1 MKPETEKLLEMTFEK
16 LIINLTETGRLI
28 ESFNALLP
36 ESDRFCM
43 ATVQE
48 RLDKL
53 TTKAREKAIWAVLEP
68 YKNTNVEINAE
79 EISKELQKLCGKT
92 FNAGHVK
99 NIFGTHYYAAK
110 DSLKALL
117 FEAARHLLPWKIE
130 RPEQLIKGSTL
141 VLIHQ
146 VTVCKYGGSPDGM
159 WQFEGRLTNLEKL
172 IRIRTQ
178 DADPRT
184 VSGNTLSGLYS
195 ASKNNPWDKFLL
207 NDPVFASSKLYKN
220 GKFELELTSM
230 EKAKNTAAFLFTL
243 AREKDR

>member
-1 MKPETEKLLEMTFEK
+1 MKPETEKLLETTFEK
-16 LIINLTETGRLI
+16 LVLNLTETGRLI
-28 ESFNALLP
+28 ESFNALLL
-36 ESDRFCM
+36 ESDRFHM
-43 ATVQE
+43 ATIQE
-48 RLDKL
+48 TLGKL
-53 TTKAREKAIWAVLEP
+53 SNEAREKAIWAVLEP

-79 EISKELQKLCGKT
+79 EISKELEKLCGKA

-110 DSLKALL
+110 DSLKDLL
-117 FEAARHLLPWKIE
+117 FGAARHLLPWKIE
-130 RPEQLIKGSTL
+130 RPEQLFKGSTL

-146 VTVCKYGGSPDGM
+146 VTVCKYGGSPDGV

-184 VSGNTLSGLYS
+184 VLGNTLSGLYS

-207 NDPVFASSKLYKN
+207 NDPIFASSKLYKN
-220 GKFELELTSM
+220 GKFELEFTSM
-230 EKAKNTAAFLFTL
+230 ENTKNAATFLFTL

>member
-1 MKPETEKLLEMTFEK
+1 MKPETEKLLETTFEEIV
-16 LIINLTETGRLI
+16 LNLTETSRLI

-36 ESDRFCM
+36 ESDRFHM
-43 ATVQE
+43 ATIQE
-48 RLDKL
+48 ALGKL
-53 TTKAREKAIWAVLEP
+53 SNEAREKAIWAVLEP
-68 YKNTNVEINAE
+68 YKNTNVEINVE
-79 EISKELQKLCGKT
+79 TISKELEILCGKK

-110 DSLKALL
+110 DSLKELL
-117 FEAARHLLPWKIE
+117 FAEARHLLPWKTE

-159 WQFEGRLTNLEKL
+159 WQFENRLSRLEKL

-184 VSGNTLSGLYS
+184 VLGNTLSGLYS
-195 ASKNNPWDKFLL
+195 ASKNNPWDKFTI
-207 NDPVFASSKLYKN
+207 NDPIFASSKLYKN
-220 GKFELELTSM
+220 GKFELEFTSM
-230 EKAKNTAAFLFTL
+230 ENAKNAAAFLFAL
-243 AREKDR
+243 SREKDK